1 VIARLQSPFLFLFLF
16 LIEGNRPVKRSP
28 LSPLL
33 LLPLLLAP
41 LLLGTVATQAAEPLK
56 IGVSAGP
63 YGEILDFA
71 GKIAAKEGLEIK
83 IIEFSDYNMPDAA
96 LAQGDLD
103 ANNFQHLPFL
113 ENQIAKRGYAL
124 VAGPTSIVVPMG
136 IYSKKVTTL
145 AALPDGAT
153 VAIPNDP
160 TNGARGLFLLAR
172 AGLITLKNGA
182 DITATLT
189 DITGNPKHLKIVEL
203 DAAQLPRSLDDV
215 GAATVTLNYAV
226 LSGLDPKSALL
237 LEDEKSK
244 WALVWATR
252 KDNADDPRIRR
263 YIEIYR
269 SPEVKAFIESR
280 FKGTILPT
288 W

>member
-1 VIARLQSPFLFLFLF
+1 MKRILIAAVAGFL
-16 LIEGNRPVKRSP
+16 
-28 LSPLL
+28 
-33 LLPLLLAP
+33 A
-41 LLLGTVATQAAEPLK
+41 VAAAEAAEPLK
-56 IGVSAGP
+56 VGVSAGP
-63 YGEILDFA
+63 YGEILTFA
-71 GKIAAKEGLEIK
+71 AGLAAKEGIEIK
-83 IIEFSDYNMPDAA
+83 IVEFSDYNTPDAA

-113 ENQIAKRGYAL
+113 KNQIAKRGYDI

-136 IYSKKVTTL
+136 VYSKKVTKL
-145 AALPDGAT
+145 ADLPEGAT

-160 TNGARGLFLLAR
+160 SNGARGLFLLAK
-172 AGLITLKNGA
+172 AGLITLKDGVDVSA
-182 DITATLT
+182 SVLDIV
-189 DITGNPKHLKIVEL
+189 GNPKKLKIVEL

-215 GAATVTLNYAV
+215 AAATVTLNYAV

-252 KDNADDPRIRR
+252 RDNQNDARIKR
-263 YIEIYR
+263 YIDIYR
-269 SPEVKAFIESR
+269 SQPVKTFIETR

>member
-1 VIARLQSPFLFLFLF
+1 M
-16 LIEGNRPVKRSP
+16 KRFHTSV
-28 LSPLL
+28 
-33 LLPLLLAP
+33 LA
-41 LLLGTVATQAAEPLK
+41 GFFAVAIVAATAQAAEPLK
-56 IGVSAGP
+56 VGVSAGP
-63 YGEILDFA
+63 YGEILTFA
-71 GKIAAKEGLEIK
+71 AGIAAGEGIEVK
-83 IIEFSDYNMPDAA
+83 VIEFSDYNTPDAA

-113 ENQIAKRGYAL
+113 NNQIAKRGYDI

-136 IYSKKVTTL
+136 IYSKKVGKL
-145 AALPDGAT
+145 ADLPEGAT

-160 TNGARGLFLLAR
+160 SNGARGLFLLAK
-172 AGLITLKNGA
+172 AGLITLKDGVDVSA
-182 DITATLT
+182 TVLDIV
-189 DITGNPKHLKIVEL
+189 GNPKKLKIVEL

-237 LEDEKSK
+237 LEDDKSK

-252 KDNADDPRIRR
+252 RDNQNDPRIKR

-269 SPEVKAFIESR
+269 SQPVKAFIETR

>member
-1 VIARLQSPFLFLFLF
+1 MKRLITL
-16 LIEGNRPVKRSP
+16 V
-28 LSPLL
+28 
-33 LLPLLLAP
+33 LA
-41 LLLGTVATQAAEPLK
+41 GVFAATAQAAEPLK
-56 IGVSAGP
+56 VGVSAGP
-63 YGEILDFA
+63 YGEILTFA
-71 GKIAAKEGLEIK
+71 AGIAAKEGLEIK
-83 IIEFSDYNMPDAA
+83 IVEFSDYNTPDAA

-113 ENQIAKRGYAL
+113 QNQIAKRGYDI
-124 VAGPTSIVVPMG
+124 VAGPSSIVVPMG
-136 IYSKKVTTL
+136 IYSKTVAKL
-145 AALPDGAT
+145 AELPEGAT

-160 TNGARGLFLLAR
+160 SNGARGLFLLAK
-172 AGLITLKNGA
+172 AGLITLKEGV
-182 DITATLT
+182 DVSATVL
-189 DITGNPKHLKIVEL
+189 DVTGNPKKLKIVEL

-215 GAATVTLNYAV
+215 AAATVTLNYAV

-237 LEDEKSK
+237 LEDETSK

-252 KDNADDPRIRR
+252 RDNQNDPRIKR

-269 SPEVKAFIESR
+269 SQPVKAFIETR

>member
-1 VIARLQSPFLFLFLF
+1 MNRTVRPFL
-16 LIEGNRPVKRSP
+16 
-28 LSPLL
+28 
-33 LLPLLLAP
+33 A
-41 LLLGTVATQAAEPLK
+41 VAALVAAGLMNTASAQGAEPLK

-63 YGEILDFA
+63 YGEILTFA
-71 GKIAAKEGLEIK
+71 AGLAAKEGLAVK
-83 IIEFSDYNMPDAA
+83 IVEFSDYNAPDAA

-113 ENQIAKRGYAL
+113 QNQIAKRGYDL
-124 VAGPTSIVVPMG
+124 VAGPTTIVTPMG
-136 IYSKKVTTL
+136 LYSKTVPTL
-145 AALPDGAT
+145 GELPAGAT

-160 TNGARGLFLLAR
+160 TNGARGLFLLAK
-172 AGLITLKNGA
+172 AGLITLKDGA
-182 DITATLT
+182 DIATTVL
-189 DITGNPKHLKIVEL
+189 DVVGNPKNLKIVEL

-215 GAATVTLNYAV
+215 AAATVTLNYAV

-237 LEDEKSK
+237 REDEKSK

-252 KDNADDPRIRR
+252 RDNANDPRIKH
-263 YIEIYR
+263 YIDLYR
-269 SPEVKAFIESR
+269 SDAVKAFIAER

>member
-1 VIARLQSPFLFLFLF
+1 MKRIVAPFL
-16 LIEGNRPVKRSP
+16 IVPV
-28 LSPLL
+28 LVLAGLL
-33 LLPLLLAP
+33 TSVTAH
-41 LLLGTVATQAAEPLK
+41 GAEPLK
-56 IGVSAGP
+56 VGVSAGP
-63 YGEILDFA
+63 YGEILHFA
-71 GKIAAKEGLEIK
+71 AGIAAKEGLEIK

-113 ENQIAKRGYAL
+113 NNQIAKRGYDL
-124 VAGPTSIVVPMG
+124 VAGPGSIVVPMG
-136 IYSKKVTTL
+136 VYSKKVAKL
-145 AALPDGAT
+145 ADLPEGAT

-160 TNGARGLFLLAR
+160 TNGARGLFLLAK
-172 AGLITLKNGA
+172 AGLITLKDGV
-182 DITATLT
+182 DVSATVL
-189 DITGNPKHLKIVEL
+189 DVVGNPKKLKIVEL
-203 DAAQLPRSLDDV
+203 DAAQLPRSLEDV
-215 GAATVTLNYAV
+215 AAATVTLNFAV
-226 LSGLDPKSALL
+226 LSGLDPKAALL

-252 KDNADDPRIRR
+252 RDNANDPRVRR

-269 SPEVKAFIESR
+269 SEPVKAFILER

>member
-1 VIARLQSPFLFLFLF
+1 MHRYILPFLLT
-16 LIEGNRPVKRSP
+16 
-28 LSPLL
+28 PLL
-33 LLPLLLAP
+33 LLA
-41 LLLGTVATQAAEPLK
+41 GFVFATTAHGAEPLK

-71 GKIAAKEGLEIK
+71 AKIAAKEGLEIRLV
-83 IIEFSDYNMPDAA
+83 EFSDYNMPDAA

-113 ENQIAKRGYAL
+113 QNQIAKRGYDL

-136 IYSKKVTTL
+136 IYSTKVKAL
-145 AALPDGAT
+145 ADVPAGST
-153 VAIPNDP
+153 IAIPNDP
-160 TNGARGLFLLAR
+160 TNGARGLFLLAK
-172 AGLITLKNGA
+172 AGLITLKDGA
-182 DITATLT
+182 DIAATPL
-189 DITGNPKHLKIVEL
+189 DITGNPRNLKIVEL

-215 GAATVTLNYAV
+215 TAATVTLNYAV
-226 LSGLDPKSALL
+226 LAGLDPKGALL

-244 WALVWATR
+244 WSLVWATR
-252 KDNADDPRIRR
+252 RNNADDPRVKR

-269 SPEVKAFIESR
+269 SEPVKAFIATR